1 MTTLAWNRYGKSRV
15 RLVKVRRARDPHEIV
30 DLTLDVSLEGAF
42 EPVYIDGDNRSCLAT
57 DTMKNTVYALAREDD
72 IQHVEAFGLRLAEHF
87 AARPGVSRVRIAAS
101 EHRWERLSASGRPHP
116 HAFGHAGAE
125 EWTTVITHDADGT
138 GVTSG
143 LTNLILLKTTDSAF
157 SGFPR
162 DAYTTLPETEDR
174 ILAISMTAAWT
185 YRRGVTDFS
194 ARERLR
200 TALVETFALHHSR
213 SLQHT
218 LYAMGEAALAACADA
233 TEITLSAANR
243 HHLLVDLTPFT
254 LDNPNDVFVAT
265 DQPFGL
271 IEATIRRAD

>member
-1 MTTLAWNRYGKSRV
+1 LFTIGVCWQQTVSNKWQQLRNVSV
-15 RLVKVRRARDPHEIV
+15 DEEPHI
-30 DLTLDVSLEGAF
+30 
-42 EPVYIDGDNRSCLAT
+42 
-57 DTMKNTVYALAREDD
+57 
-72 IQHVEAFGLRLAEHF
+72 
-87 AARPGVSRVRIAAS
+87 SRVRIAAS